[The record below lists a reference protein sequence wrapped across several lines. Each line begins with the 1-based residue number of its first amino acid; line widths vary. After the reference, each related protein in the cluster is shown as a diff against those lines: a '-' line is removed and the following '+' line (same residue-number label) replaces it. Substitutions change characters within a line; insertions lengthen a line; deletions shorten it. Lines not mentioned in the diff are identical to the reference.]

1 MKEKQKFTSKKL
13 AWAKVRHSNLK
24 KIDANYEL
32 SKRFTFATGES
43 KVVTLQSLEE
53 RCNALWDELE
63 TTKLK
68 MKEAEADINGHFV
81 EALQCVSSTFGADST
96 QYELAGGVPK
106 SKRQSPMKARLTN
119 KLAKLKKE

>member
-1 MKEKQKFTSKKL
+1 MKEKQKFTSQKL

-24 KIDANYEL
+24 KIDAAYNF
-32 SKRFTFATGES
+32 SKKFTLATGES
-43 KVVTLQSLEE
+43 KVGALQSLEE

-68 MKEAEADINGHFV
+68 MKEAETDVNGHFV

-106 SKRQSPMKARLTN
+106 SKRKNPTKARMTN
-119 KLAKLKKE
+119 KLAKIKK

>member
-32 SKRFTFATGES
+32 SKRFTLATGES
-43 KVVTLQSLEE
+43 KVGTLQNLED
-53 RCNALWDELE
+53 RCNALWNELE
-63 TTKLK
+63 TAKLK
-68 MKEAEADINGHFV
+68 MKEAEADINDHFV
-81 EALQCVSSTFGADST
+81 EALQGVSSTFGADST

-106 SKRQSPMKARLTN
+106 SKRKNPTKARMTN